1 MKHYNYYLI
10 TFLMLFGTSGILS
23 AQNKI
28 VHDAEYYVIEAQN
41 GERWASE
48 DKDLD
53 KRLSELKKKHGKTPN
68 IVYILWDDMAF
79 GDAGIPA
86 INKIRG
92 FDTPSCNRIAEEGIM
107 FTRMYVEPSCT
118 PTRAAVMTGRQPYRN
133 GMYIPGFPVE
143 NGGMSGDEVTIAE
156 VLSKAGYAT
165 AFYGKGHLGD
175 IEESYLTNQGF
186 DEALFT
192 PYNQVLSLWNPIGEG
207 ANAVMGIMET
217 QLTKSPYQLDDNF
230 VPKGWIFTLDG
241 KKGEQVKEWGLPIH
255 EDYLKVDAECEK
267 RTIDFIR
274 KNAKADNPF
283 FVYYSPQMLS
293 FIANPEKKTTNRSLL
308 GDNFTVLDA
317 FIGKVM
323 DELNTLGI
331 AENTLLV
338 AMADNGPMVTNPPP
352 GLGMTETIFTGGKGD
367 HMEGGVRVPA
377 FAWWPGTIEAKSL
390 IGDIVHV
397 TDLYTTFAR
406 IGEATEYIPTDRVVD
421 GIDQTSLLL
430 NGDTFSR
437 RDYVHIYTGLQLKAT
452 VKGQYKQDWTRTIPG
467 MVSDSYF
474 DLQNDIR
481 EKEALEVPL
490 LHFNAAFV
498 RMKERHLELKEKYPD
513 KPQAKG
519 PALTGVSNARP
530 ETKNLEK
537 LYKQY

>member
-1 MKHYNYYLI
+1 MSAARAKNPV
-10 TFLMLFGTSGILS
+10 SGRAHGRERRRATKYI
-23 AQNKI
+23 
-28 VHDAEYYVIEAQN
+28 IEAQN
-41 GERWASE
+41 GDRWAGE

-53 KRLSELKKKHGKTPN
+53 KRLKELKKEHGKTPN

-86 INKIRG
+86 INQIRG
-92 FDTPSCNRIAEEGIM
+92 FDTPSCNRIAKEGIM
-107 FTRMYVEPSCT
+107 FTRMYAEPSCT

-133 GMYIPGFPVE
+133 GMYIPGFPIE
-143 NGGMSGDEVTIAE
+143 NGGMAADEVTIAE
-156 VLSKAGYAT
+156 VLSEAGYAT

-207 ANAVMGIMET
+207 ANAVMGIMED
-217 QLTKSPYQLDDNF
+217 QLTKNPYQLDNDF
-230 VPKGWIFTLDG
+230 MPKGWIFTLDG
-241 KKGEQVKEWGLPIH
+241 KKGEQVKEWGKPTH

-267 RTIDFIR
+267 RTIAFIR
-274 KNAKADNPF
+274 ENAEKDNPF

-293 FIANPEKKTTNRSLL
+293 FIASPQKTTPNRSLL
-308 GDNFTVLDA
+308 GDNFTRVDA
-317 FIGKVM
+317 FIGEVM
-323 DELNTLGI
+323 DELKALGI

-367 HMEGGVRVPA
+367 HTEGGVRVPA
-377 FAWWPGTIEAKSL
+377 FAWWPGTIKENSL
-390 IGDIVHV
+390 VGDIIHV

-406 IGEATEYIPTDRVVD
+406 IGEATGHIPTDRVID

-474 DLQNDIR
+474 DLYNDIR
-481 EKEALEVPL
+481 EKEGLEVPL

-498 RMKERHLELKEKYPD
+498 RMKERHLHLKEKYPD

-537 LYKQY
+537 LYNQY